1 MPKRVIVARIT
12 LVIAIITSSLA
23 IATPASAISAT
34 KICTAAI
41 SAVTVAGTTAIASLT
56 ASTLAGLQVMV
67 EFLLG
72 GDKVAAMQQALST
85 QTMNE
90 TMVQSARMQAE
101 SYAAAKAAA
110 RMADAIMAFGPTG
123 QGYNN
128 CAHLA
133 QGTAMQKAQDAVPK
147 LARSLISKTDV
158 APCSTVSA
166 PESEAARL
174 KAHLKLYCTQAAHD
188 SKLCSKVSPEQGAD
202 IDLGS
207 LIQPHEECTDAMLKR
222 AEAGDSEALKACA
235 PIFVIQNTIG
245 PSLGVVSEKAG
256 PDMNLVFD
264 TRTRA
269 EAMRS
274 IASTILA
281 DLSARNTRTSDNGG
295 KSANELIEERVGM
308 FFGGDQQKEW
318 MKAMI
323 SQHPRGLILETTK
336 MEGLNSWLRFLQYEQ
351 GMRMEMALSALTLD
365 ANKSARDRVA
375 TEFTLANARTATDS
389 TASQAST
396 KSK

>member
-1 MPKRVIVARIT
+1 MQKRVIAARIA
-12 LVIAIITSSLA
+12 LVAAIATSSLA
-23 IATPASAISAT
+23 ISNPVSAASATQICSAALT
-34 KICTAAI
+34 
-41 SAVTVAGTTAIASLT
+41 AVTTSATTAIASLT
-56 ASTLAGLQVMV
+56 ASTLAGLQLMV
-67 EFLLG
+67 KFLLG
-72 GDKVAAMQQALST
+72 GDKVSAMQTALST
-85 QTMNE
+85 NNLNTTVAE
-90 TMVQSARMQAE
+90 SARMQAE
-101 SYAAAKAAA
+101 AYAAALAQKEMVEAV
-110 RMADAIMAFGPTG
+110 MAFGPTG

-147 LARSLISKTDV
+147 IARNLIAKTDV
-158 APCSTVSA
+158 APCSAVSA

-174 KAHLKLYCTQAAHD
+174 KAHLTLYCTQAAHD
-188 SKLCSKVSPEQGAD
+188 SKLCPKVSPEQGAD
-202 IDLGS
+202 VDLAS
-207 LIQPHEECTDAMLKR
+207 LTQPHEECTDAMLKR
-222 AEAGDSEALKACA
+222 AESGDSEALKACA

-245 PSLGVVSEKAG
+245 PALGKVPEEAGSG
-256 PDMNLVFD
+256 PDANLVFD

-281 DLSARNTRTSDNGG
+281 DLSARNTRTSENGG

-336 MEGLNSWLRFLQYEQ
+336 MEGLNSWLRFQQYEQ
-351 GMRMEMALSALTLD
+351 GMRMEMALAALTLD
-365 ANKSARDRVA
+365 ANKAARDEVSA
-375 TEFTLANARTATDS
+375 KFALANQRTTTDS
-389 TASQAST
+389 PGT
-396 KSK
+396 K